1 MASKP
6 KASTTKSKPTTVK
19 YSSSV
24 AEQQSDLNK
33 KGAGLKVDGLL
44 GPKTQAAI
52 NKYATP
58 ISTSKGASSASGKA
72 TPTGTISA
80 KQKTSTFANPLSG
93 GFFKNVLG
101 GVKTVAGGFKDAI
114 NTVATKAGST
124 LAANA
129 LNAQSKSALPE
140 SYGETSNRT
149 GDDLK
154 QFNDPSYFNPYKTN
168 PLNPIIGGGNIVNA
182 EEGYGANASADMFSG
197 DASGSQANKSGQ
209 FMEEPPSPN
218 NPTGKSGGSSTPT
231 PALDTPV
238 SEEPISEPTPD
249 EPLTQN
255 MGAGNVSNP
264 YAGLGIKFDDLNM
277 GLNGSSVN
285 DKTAWMSKG
294 SKGEFQTAQT
304 INYANNAAKMF
315 NTPQEATAYFSSP
328 EGQQKVQAYVSMGG
342 KIQDIINKVKP
353 VTNGITPA
361 QTTAEY
367 LAGGPAS
374 LNEERKLMNE
384 AIASELNFTQQM
396 KDVYIGNDA
405 VRGIAEQQ
413 KLDNEARIEY
423 YDKMEAKMEKSL
435 KDKARLAI
443 DKAEAEFEK
452 ADAETEIARLNAKS
466 NLTEFLAKI
475 GALRTDGNALTG
487 LEKLEQAYQAQR
499 QGLRQNF
506 LFAKR
511 EIQNDMEDK
520 IFNIES
526 DYEEKKFKLGQD
538 LSKTEREVAMDVA
551 KLDYDLQKTLN
562 SYKLKWS
569 DSIKTEKEKAAKKS
583 ADLSSDYYEQFFTTT
598 GANTFAGLPAAYK
611 ESWKANAPSWI
622 TPEYKGQITGEQ
634 VAKSFNQYNVDQG
647 NIDAPAQ
654 PSQYML
660 NGKILQL
667 QPDGTYQ

>member
-1 MASKP
+1 MASKS
-6 KASTTKSKPTTVK
+6 KASTTKKTTTPKKATIKKTSPVVSDAVK
-19 YSSSV
+19 VRQTY
-24 AEQQSDLNK
+24 LNTL
-33 KGAGLKVDGLL
+33 GAGLKVDGID
-44 GPKTQAAI
+44 GPKTQAAQK
-52 NKYATP
+52 KYT
-58 ISTSKGASSASGKA
+58 
-72 TPTGTISA
+72 TPTGASTPTKPKTATITPA
-80 KQKTSTFANPLSG
+80 KPKTFANPLSG
-93 GFFKNVLG
+93 GFLKNVLG
-101 GVKTVAGGFKDAI
+101 GAKMVAGGIKDSLSSLSKI
-114 NTVATKAGST
+114 GGQK
-124 LAANA
+124 ANA
-129 LNAQSKSALPE
+129 LDALTDNTDPFASVSANPTTYQRDLYGMPTEKPPAPAPTPFEMISNAFSSKSGTPTTTAP
-140 SYGETSNRT
+140 
-149 GDDLK
+149 D
-154 QFNDPSYFNPYKTN
+154 
-168 PLNPIIGGGNIVNA
+168 
-182 EEGYGANASADMFSG
+182 EGFSG
-197 DASGSQANKSGQ
+197 DASGSQALKSGQ

-218 NPTGKSGGSSTPT
+218 NPSGKSGGSTNITS
-231 PALDTPV
+231 ALDTP
-238 SEEPISEPTPD
+238 EGD
-249 EPLTQN
+249 EPAPEESLDTPLAPMS
-255 MGAGNVSNP
+255 MGAGGVSNP
-264 YAGLGIKFDDLNM
+264 YAGLGIKFDELNM
-277 GLNGSSVN
+277 GLNGDSVSE
-285 DKTAWMSKG
+285 KTAWMNKG

-328 EGQQKVQAYVSMGG
+328 EGQAKAQAYISMGG
-342 KIQDIINKVKP
+342 KVQDIVNKVKP

-396 KDVYIGNDA
+396 KDVYVGSDA

-435 KDKARLAI
+435 KEKARLAI
-443 DKAEAEFEK
+443 DRAEAEYEK
-452 ADAETEIARLNAKS
+452 ADAETELARLNAKS

-511 EIQNDMEDK
+511 EIQTDMEDK